1 MFEQFRA
8 KRAQRKYQGELA
20 DWQKQ
25 HDAYAELLQLAQE
38 FNGLDTSE
46 IMLSHG
52 EALFYK
58 VSNVALI
65 EERVTGGH
73 YEGRSSGVSI
83 PIGSLG
89 GRSVRYRVGANRG
102 HYVQGTPTPTAIDT
116 GTVFI
121 TNKRVIFQG
130 SQQTRECSFAKLIG
144 VQHDD
149 AEGSTTLSV
158 SNRQK
163 PTTILYG
170 PSLSGSFDFRLE
182 LALAHFRGT
191 VANVVA
197 DVRQDLE
204 QIDGQRPAAPAALPA

>member
-8 KRAQRKYQGELA
+8 KRAQKQYQGELA
-20 DWQKQ
+20 DWQKR
-25 HDAYAELLQLAQE
+25 HDAYAELLELAEQ
-38 FNGLDTSE
+38 FDGLDTDE
-46 IMLSHG
+46 IMLSQG

-65 EERVTGGH
+65 EERVRGGH
-73 YEGRSSGVSI
+73 YAGVSSGVSI

-89 GRSVRYRVGANRG
+89 GRSVRYRVGSTRG

-121 TNKRVIFQG
+121 TSKRVIFEG
-130 SQQTRECSFAKLIG
+130 SRQTRECDFAKLIG
-144 VQHDD
+144 VRHDD
-149 AEGSTTLSV
+149 TAGSTTLSV

-163 PTTILYG
+163 PTTIVYG

-182 LALAHFRGT
+182 LAIARFRGT

-197 DVRQDLE
+197 DVQRDLK
-204 QIDGQRPAAPAALPA
+204 QIDSQRPADPAALPG